1 MRTLS
6 LSLSP
11 SLSFN
16 IQIQTIRLC
25 SLYSLASSLDSRVIF
40 GLYRPFRAFLMMYF
54 DSKLKYS
61 YDYGVH
67 LPLTVSAI
75 LVLYNVT
82 CYIYMRNFAIFCILV
97 WLHMDAHQYVFFF
110 QNLNILCIFSD
121 RFFSGSGFLGRSVL
135 VTFLFY
141 TFEYSSIL
149 IYLQALLFIFEY
161 YSSPSSVV
169 IHLRV
174 L

>member
-1 MRTLS
+1 MTLS

-11 SLSFN
+11 SLSFSM
-16 IQIQTIRLC
+16 QIQTIRLC

-54 DSKLKYS
+54 DSKSRYS

-82 CYIYMRNFAIFCILV
+82 CYIYMRNFANFCILV
-97 WLHMDAHQYVFFF
+97 WIHMDAHEYVFFF
-110 QNLNILCIFSD
+110 SK
-121 RFFSGSGFLGRSVL
+121 
-135 VTFLFY
+135 
-141 TFEYSSIL
+141 FEYFM
-149 IYLQALLFIFEY
+149 YF
-161 YSSPSSVV
+161 
-169 IHLRV
+169 
-174 L
+174 

>member
-1 MRTLS
+1 MTLS
-6 LSLSP
+6 LSLCL
-11 SLSFN
+11 SLSFSM
-16 IQIQTIRLC
+16 QIQTIRLC

-54 DSKLKYS
+54 DSESRYS

-82 CYIYMRNFAIFCILV
+82 CYIYMRNFANFCIMV
-97 WLHMDAHQYVFFF
+97 WIHMDAHEYVFVF

-121 RFFSGSGFLGRSVL
+121 RFFFGSGSVPIFGVDRFNDRFDSGNFAQDRYHISVSMFDVPLG
-135 VTFLFY
+135 
-141 TFEYSSIL
+141 IL
-149 IYLQALLFIFEY
+149 YI
-161 YSSPSSVV
+161 
-169 IHLRV
+169 
-174 L
+174 

>member
-1 MRTLS
+1 MIT

-11 SLSFN
+11 SLSPLSLSFSV
-16 IQIQTIRLC
+16 QIYIIRLC

-54 DSKLKYS
+54 DLKSKYS
-61 YDYGVH
+61 YDYGMH

-82 CYIYMRNFAIFCILV
+82 CYIYMRNFANFCILV

-110 QNLNILCIFSD
+110 QNLNI
-121 RFFSGSGFLGRSVL
+121 
-135 VTFLFY
+135 
-141 TFEYSSIL
+141 
-149 IYLQALLFIFEY
+149 
-161 YSSPSSVV
+161 
-169 IHLRV
+169 
-174 L
+174 

>member
-1 MRTLS
+1 MTLS

-25 SLYSLASSLDSRVIF
+25 SLYSLAYSLDSRVIF

-54 DSKLKYS
+54 DSESRYS

-121 RFFSGSGFLGRSVL
+121 WFFSSSGSVPVFGVDRFNDWSGSSNFALGKCKLCDNSR
-135 VTFLFY
+135 
-141 TFEYSSIL
+141 
-149 IYLQALLFIFEY
+149 
-161 YSSPSSVV
+161 
-169 IHLRV
+169 
-174 L
+174 